1 MRLRQAQAVLW
12 NFLLKKIQFLKLIL
26 LSKIDN
32 TNKEIAITPS
42 ASFDEIKNAVGNNIT
57 IKNKKGEIVTDSNKI
72 STGSIV
78 NDEFVIIKKGDA
90 NADGVVNTFDYIRIM
105 NYIMGNKTLSE
116 DEKLAAD
123 ANADGKVNSFDYI
136 RIMNYIMG
144 NKKIEL

>member
-1 MRLRQAQAVLW
+1 MVPVNQNTTPTQPDESQNV
-12 NFLLKKIQFLKLIL
+12 
-26 LSKIDN
+26 KIDN